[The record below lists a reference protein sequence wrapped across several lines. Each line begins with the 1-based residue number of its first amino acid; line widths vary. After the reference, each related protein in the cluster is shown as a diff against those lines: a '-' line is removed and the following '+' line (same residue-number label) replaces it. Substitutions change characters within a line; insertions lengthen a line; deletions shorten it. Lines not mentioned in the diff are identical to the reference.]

1 MAKVLI
7 FGGSGMI
14 GGGLARAFA
23 ERDFDVRITNR
34 SGNPL
39 PDLPDV
45 KVSQFDALTDDLEQF
60 LAQVSEG
67 DYVINCIG
75 LVKARIDDSSRA
87 SREKAVA
94 LNAEFPSRLAAM
106 AEAKDLRVIQMATDC
121 VYSGNASAHTESA
134 PHDAHDVY
142 GKTKSLGEVPSPA
155 VMNIRVSVIGRGTQG
170 LYHWVASQPGG
181 ASIQGYTDHIWNGIS
196 SASYGRILVGLVA
209 HSLFKAGVQHIVP
222 ADSVNKDALVR
233 LIASHES
240 REDLQI
246 SATKSGKAVDRTLA
260 TVNPD
265 FNQKLWAAA
274 GYLAIPTIAQLVAE
288 I

>member
-1 MAKVLI
+1 
-7 FGGSGMI
+7 MI

>member
-7 FGGSGMI
+7 LGGTGMI
-14 GGGLARAFA
+14 GSGLARAFA
-23 ERDFDVRITNR
+23 ERDYDVRITNR
-34 SGNPL
+34 SGNPIA
-39 PDLPDV
+39 DLPAV
-45 KVSQFDALTDDLEQF
+45 KVSRFDALTDDLGQL
-60 LAQVSEG
+60 LAQVSPG

-75 LVKARIDDSSRA
+75 LVKAQIDDSSRA
-87 SREKAVA
+87 SRDKAVA
-94 LNAEFPSRLAAM
+94 LNAEFPSRLAAI

-121 VYSGNASAHTESA
+121 VYSGISSAHAESA

-155 VMNIRVSVIGRGTQG
+155 VMNLRVSVIGRGTQG
-170 LYHWVASQPGG
+170 LYHWVASQPAG

-222 ADSVNKDALVR
+222 ADSIDKDALVR
-233 LIASHES
+233 LIASQEG
-240 REDLQI
+240 RADLQI
-246 SATKSGKAVDRTLA
+246 VAKESGKAVDRTLA
-260 TVNPD
+260 TEQPD

-274 GYLAIPTIAQLVAE
+274 GYSPIPTIAQLVAE

>member
-7 FGGSGMI
+7 LGGSGMI
-14 GGGLARAFA
+14 GSGLARAFA

-39 PDLPDV
+39 PGLPEV
-45 KVSQFDALTDDLEQF
+45 KVSQFDALTDDPGQL
-60 LAQVSEG
+60 LAQVSAG

-75 LVKARIDDSSRA
+75 LVKAQIDDSSRA

-94 LNAEFPSRLAAM
+94 LNSGFPSRLAAI

-121 VYSGNASAHTESA
+121 VYSGISSAHTESD

-155 VMNIRVSVIGRGTQG
+155 VMNLRVSVIGRGTQG
-170 LYHWVASQPGG
+170 LYHWVAAQQVGS
-181 ASIQGYTDHIWNGIS
+181 SIEGYTDHIWNGIS
-196 SASYGRILVGLVA
+196 SLAYGRILVGLVA
-209 HSLFKAGVQHIVP
+209 NSLFKAGAQHIVP
-222 ADSVNKDALVR
+222 ADSVTKDELVR
-233 LIASHES
+233 LIASQEG
-240 REDLQI
+240 RKDLQI
-246 SATKSGKAVDRTLA
+246 AATKSGKAVDRTLA
-260 TVNPD
+260 TEQPD

-274 GYLAIPTIAQLVAE
+274 GYSPIPTIAQLVAE

>member
-7 FGGSGMI
+7 LGGTGMI
-14 GGGLARAFA
+14 GSGLARAFA
-23 ERDFDVRITNR
+23 ERGFDVRITNR

-39 PDLPDV
+39 PGLSNV
-45 KVSQFDALTDDLEQF
+45 KVSQFDAYADDLGHL
-60 LAQVSEG
+60 LAQVEAG

-75 LVKARIDDSSRA
+75 LVKAQIDDSSRA
-87 SREKAVA
+87 SRDKAVA
-94 LNAEFPSRLAAM
+94 LNAEFPSRLAVI

-121 VYSGNASAHTESA
+121 VYSGISSSHTESA

-155 VMNIRVSVIGRGTQG
+155 VMNLRVSVIGRGTQG
-170 LYHWVASQPGG
+170 LYRWVASQPAG

-222 ADSVNKDALVR
+222 ADSIDKDALVR
-233 LIASHES
+233 LIASHEG
-240 REDLQI
+240 RVDLQI
-246 SATKSGKAVDRTLA
+246 VAKKSGKAVDRTLA
-260 TVNPD
+260 TEQPD

-274 GYLAIPTIAQLVAE
+274 GYSAIPSIAQLVAE

>member
-7 FGGSGMI
+7 LGGTGMI
-14 GGGLARAFA
+14 GSGLARAFA
-23 ERDFDVRITNR
+23 ERDYDVRITNR
-34 SGNPL
+34 SGNPIA
-39 PDLPDV
+39 DLPAV
-45 KVSQFDALTDDLEQF
+45 KVSRFDALTDDLGQL
-60 LAQVSEG
+60 LAQVSPG

-75 LVKARIDDSSRA
+75 LVKAQIDDSSRA
-87 SREKAVA
+87 SRDKAVA
-94 LNAEFPSRLAAM
+94 LNTEFPSRLAAI

-121 VYSGNASAHTESA
+121 VYSGISSSHTESA

-155 VMNIRVSVIGRGTQG
+155 VMNLRVSVIGHGTQG
-170 LYHWVASQPGG
+170 LYHWVASQPTG

-222 ADSVNKDALVR
+222 ADSIDKDALVR
-233 LIASHES
+233 LIASHEG
-240 REDLQI
+240 RADLQI
-246 SATKSGKAVDRTLA
+246 VAKKSGKAVDRTLA
-260 TVNPD
+260 TEQPD

-274 GYLAIPTIAQLVAE
+274 GYSSIPTIAQLVAE